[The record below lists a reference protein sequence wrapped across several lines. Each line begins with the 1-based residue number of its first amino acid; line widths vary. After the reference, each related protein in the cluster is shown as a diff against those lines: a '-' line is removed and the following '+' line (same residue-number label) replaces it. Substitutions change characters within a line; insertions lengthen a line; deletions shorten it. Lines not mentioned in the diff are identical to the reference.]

1 MAHYPVKH
9 TDTGEEKVVEMSVN
23 DIMQWYDDNPE
34 WKRDWSK
41 GHSLPVDEGEW
52 KHRLV
57 NKHPGWKKL
66 LDGVKAIN
74 GSRARDLY

>member
-52 KHRLV
+52 KNKLV
-57 NKHPGWKKL
+57 NNHPGWKSV
-66 LDGVKAIN
+66 LDGVKNIA